1 MNALSKDLRQ
11 RILNYAL
18 NHSVRQTARA
28 FHVSPN
34 TVQQLKKLFY
44 ETGGMDPRPSKPVHA
59 HAVSPE
65 GELYL
70 KALLL
75 EEVDLTLER
84 LCELYWQAYGVRVGV
99 ATMHLTLKRMGLS
112 YKKKTFHDPKKDEE
126 GAEGIKVSY
135 ACQLEGVV
143 P

>member
-34 TVQQLKKLFY
+34 TVQQIKKLFY
-44 ETGGMDPRPSKPVHA
+44 ETGGIEPRPSKPVHA

-84 LCELYWQAYGVRVGV
+84 LCELYWQAYAVRVGV
-99 ATMHLTLKRMGLS
+99 TTMHLTLKRMGRLLT
-112 YKKKTFHDPKKDEE
+112 K
-126 GAEGIKVSY
+126 A
-135 ACQLEGVV
+135 
-143 P
+143 

>member
-34 TVQQLKKLFY
+34 TVQQIKKLFY
-44 ETGGMDPRPSKPVHA
+44 ETGGIEPRPSKPVHA

-65 GELYL
+65 GEMYL

-75 EEVDLTLER
+75 EEVDLTLDKALR
-84 LCELYWQAYGVRVGV
+84 ALLASLWGPRRRCHDASHAQAHG
-99 ATMHLTLKRMGLS
+99 
-112 YKKKTFHDPKKDEE
+112 P
-126 GAEGIKVSY
+126 
-135 ACQLEGVV
+135 QL
-143 P
+143 

>member
-34 TVQQLKKLFY
+34 TVQQIKKLFY
-44 ETGGMDPRPSKPVHA
+44 ETGGIEPRPSKPVHA

-84 LCELYWQAYGVRVGV
+84 LCELYGQAYGVRVGV
-99 ATMHLTLKRMGLS
+99 TTMHLTLKRMGLS
-112 YKKKTFHDPKKDEE
+112 YKKKTFHDPKKNAE

>member
-59 HAVSPE
+59 PVS
-65 GELYL
+65 Y
-70 KALLL
+70 
-75 EEVDLTLER
+75 T
-84 LCELYWQAYGVRVGV
+84 
-99 ATMHLTLKRMGLS
+99 HLTLPTKR
-112 YKKKTFHDPKKDEE
+112 
-126 GAEGIKVSY
+126 IV
-135 ACQLEGVV
+135 
-143 P
+143 